1 MYLYTVLSFSFS
13 LLFFFFFL
21 RETEKENGGRRYV
34 FSSYRPATGNFNSF
48 RDNILPPWSLCFSPF
63 ERELSKEYFGRR
75 RITKESR
82 TKKTRDKKVRTVPYL
97 IYPTSYERANGRLA
111 SLSFSLSPGVVL
123 PSSSCPCSSIFLGQV
138 IVGSWKFAWHA
149 QTSVG
154 NALRRIQ
161 ISRIVGLPRE
171 RVAHSCGQFES
182 FESFL
187 ALVVVEIGGG
197 QKNEAKCVTVLEFG
211 AIGSVYQPTV

>member
-13 LLFFFFFL
+13 LLFFFFFFL
-21 RETEKENGGRRYV
+21 EKRKKRTAEGD
-34 FSSYRPATGNFNSF
+34 TSF
-48 RDNILPPWSLCFSPF
+48 HRIGQQQVILTRSEIIFFPLDLFVS
-63 ERELSKEYFGRR
+63 RLSKEYFGRR

-97 IYPTSYERANGRLA
+97 IYPTSYERANGRLP